1 MGPKKTLLYETIV
14 SQTQPAFFGSNS
26 AIIILE

>member
-14 SQTQPAFFGSNS
+14 SQTPPACCGSNS